1 MLKKYPRIDKIEMMS
16 NYFGIDKSDLIEANQ
31 FGIRKVNGIKIPVL
45 GRVQAG
51 IPIEVLK
58 RN

>member
-51 IPIEVLK
+51 IPTEVY
-58 RN
+58 